1 MPRMADPSRG
11 SHQLS
16 AFVSTYPAPLGGI
29 FFRVQ
34 SRIRSKDVNG
44 GIFLRWGA
52 AAALLVCAAL
62 SLTAYGVRHADPD
75 KAFYLDQLAQTRGES
90 YAQGYAQMLKEY
102 EPRGETA
109 DLVFFGDSLTYR
121 GDWQALSQTLK
132 IANRGIDGDRI
143 DGLEARLDQVVAL
156 RPRKLFLLVGINDLS
171 ERAPR
176 EVCAD
181 YAGLLDRLQQAMPE
195 TRIYV
200 QSLLPVRT
208 DIRTL
213 PDNRLLEQVN
223 RSIRQMA
230 EERGLEYIDLFFPLL
245 DQSSWQLAYDYQLD
259 GLHLSKEGYAVWQ
272 EKVLPFITESEPSRK
287 PAPDRPDDRLPGRI
301 GVWERG

>member
-1 MPRMADPSRG
+1 M
-11 SHQLS
+11 
-16 AFVSTYPAPLGGI
+16 
-29 FFRVQ
+29 
-34 SRIRSKDVNG
+34 
-44 GIFLRWGA
+44 RWGA

-143 DGLEARLDQVVAL
+143 AGLEARLDQVVAL

-230 EERGLEYIDLFFPLL
+230 EERGLEYIDLFFPML

-272 EKVLPFITESEPSRK
+272 ERVLPLSLIH
-287 PAPDRPDDRLPGRI
+287 I
-301 GVWERG
+301 

>member
-1 MPRMADPSRG
+1 M
-11 SHQLS
+11 
-16 AFVSTYPAPLGGI
+16 
-29 FFRVQ
+29 
-34 SRIRSKDVNG
+34 
-44 GIFLRWGA
+44 RWGA

-143 DGLEARLDQVVAL
+143 AGLEARLDQVVAL

-287 PAPDRPDDRLPGRI
+287 PAPDRPGDRLPGRI